1 MCYEAWIPNN
11 NVFDLGM
18 LPKVSCLTNIM
29 NRSEKAVMWEVNVKR
44 CDLEVQQ
51 ERQMPNL
58 RSTIKNFTQKG
69 TCTLH
74 MLDIQIFGYICYT
87 LLDMQTCWCLW
98 LSNKSKKRGRL
109 WINRQSDAREETS
122 RGWSRHEYRGRSV
135 CVAKKVLTSKGSC
148 SLSKM
153 KKTKSRR
160 TQKRYRLS
168 TANFYSRS
176 FMEMGIRVKEME
188 YFFHAPNVMV
198 GGG

>member
-1 MCYEAWIPNN
+1 
-11 NVFDLGM
+11 M
-18 LPKVSCLTNIM
+18 LTKVSFLTNIM
-29 NRSEKAVMWEVNVKR
+29 NISEKADMWEVNVKR

-58 RSTIKNFTQKG
+58 RSTIKIVKQKV
-69 TCTLH
+69 TCTLN

-98 LSNKSKKRGRL
+98 LCNKSKKRGKL

-122 RGWSRHEYRGRSV
+122 RGWSRHEYSGRSV

-153 KKTKSRR
+153 KKTQIRR
-160 TQKRYRLS
+160 TQKRYSLS
-168 TANFYSRS
+168 TANSYSRS
-176 FMEMGIRVKEME
+176 FMVKGIRVKEM
-188 YFFHAPNVMV
+188 V
-198 GGG
+198 

>member
-1 MCYEAWIPNN
+1 
-11 NVFDLGM
+11 
-18 LPKVSCLTNIM
+18 M
-29 NRSEKAVMWEVNVKR
+29 NRSEKAEMWEVYVKR

-58 RSTIKNFTQKG
+58 RSTIKIVKQKV

-74 MLDIQIFGYICYT
+74 MLDIQILGYIWFT
-87 LLDMQTCWCLW
+87 LLDMQTCWWLW
-98 LSNKSKKRGRL
+98 SCNKRKEKGRC
-109 WINRQSDAREETS
+109 WINRQSGAREETS

-153 KKTKSRR
+153 KQTKSRR

-176 FMEMGIRVKEME
+176 FM
-188 YFFHAPNVMV
+188 
-198 GGG
+198 